1 MVKLFLYALGWFAV
15 GSATSLIAQD
25 SRPQSYAAYLEGFAA
40 QHRSLGGTTRMES
53 RKEPSSVDKCYL
65 GNSGMVIGHDC
76 AHDR

>member
-25 SRPQSYAAYLEGFAA
+25 SHPQSYAAYLLEFAA
-40 QHRSLGGTTRMES
+40 RHHSLGGSLKIES

-65 GNSGMVIGHDC
+65 GNSGMVIGRDC